1 MSVSKHKP
9 IHIKLTFNQNQ
20 FSQTQLYQNQ
30 FSLPPIIE
38 KIIILKKKKIINM
51 IIFYEKSD
59 TINVTY
65 PM

>member
-30 FSLPPIIE
+30 LSLLPNQTHTNISFC
-38 KIIILKKKKIINM
+38 KSVFVSVLD
-51 IIFYEKSD
+51 YEPVW
-59 TINVTY
+59 IGL
-65 PM
+65 